1 MGSDNCGA
9 FGVNSNIGDMVDLV
23 VDLGTNMSDNR
34 GSDNMVSDLVDR
46 GMNNSWGS
54 MVGISRGSIGNGG
67 SRGNSSVGNSNRG
80 MDGTSKSS
88 ITTSKSSI
96 TTKTSISTKTSSITA
111 KTSITSKTSISTKT
125 SKASTVGSTIEKL
138 SISLTSRGSNSHSHE
153 SRQSNKGIHV
163 DQC

>member
-54 MVGISRGSIGNGG
+54 MVGISRGSMSIGNSWGSNGNGG
-67 SRGNSSVGNSNRG
+67 SR
-80 MDGTSKSS
+80 KSS

-138 SISLTSRGSNSHSHE
+138 SISLTSRGSN
-153 SRQSNKGIHV
+153 
-163 DQC
+163 